1 MTSVEEAYQQWIR
14 ADPLTRLRMAP
25 IVPDAARGWPRTET
39 RVMNMLLQAL
49 PADIQEDLVSTRRMS
64 TDQIMFKLYTIFQ
77 PGGQTERT
85 SLLQLLV
92 DWKSPS
98 NNAAEVAASI
108 RKWKRWAV
116 RAEELHLVL
125 PDPLIMAYHGWGGC
139 EDERCVGQDRGSP
152 SRVYR
157 LSMSRQQL
165 WIDLRPDM
173 PEIQT
178 FSELL

>member
-1 MTSVEEAYQQWIR
+1 
-14 ADPLTRLRMAP
+14 
-25 IVPDAARGWPRTET
+25 
-39 RVMNMLLQAL
+39 MLLHAL
-49 PADIQEDLVSTRRMS
+49 PADIQEDLVSTQRMS

-77 PGGQTERT
+77 PGGQT

-125 PDPLIMAYHGWGGC
+125 PDPLIMAGVVARMSDAFRTTSSRSAWRTNAESTAKGHRRW
-139 EDERCVGQDRGSP
+139 VDRNP
-152 SRVYR
+152 LATRQREAQRESRIISAGLPMGKR
-157 LSMSRQQL
+157 GRSL
-165 WIDLRPDM
+165 
-173 PEIQT
+173 T
-178 FSELL
+178 C

>member
-1 MTSVEEAYQQWIR
+1 MVGNDTNNGFA
-14 ADPLTRLRMAP
+14 LAP

-64 TDQIMFKLYTIFQ
+64 TDQIMFKLYSIFQ

-85 SLLQLLV
+85 SLLQLVV

-125 PDPLIMAYHGWGGC
+125 PDPLIMAG
-139 EDERCVGQDRGSP
+139 V
-152 SRVYR
+152 SR
-157 LSMSRQQL
+157 
-165 WIDLRPDM
+165 
-173 PEIQT
+173 E
-178 FSELL
+178 